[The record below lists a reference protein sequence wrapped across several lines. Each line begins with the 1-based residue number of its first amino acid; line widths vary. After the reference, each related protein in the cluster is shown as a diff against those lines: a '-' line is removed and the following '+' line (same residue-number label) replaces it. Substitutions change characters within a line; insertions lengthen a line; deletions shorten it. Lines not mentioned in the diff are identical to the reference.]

1 MTTEAQAFAQLQ
13 KLTPAGA
20 VEYLQGRKMIA
31 QTYGWQDLWQDEHAR
46 QFTISRLTSADLLAS
61 LQDMITKSVQGDLS
75 RRDFGRNAQQLLAD
89 AGWWGTSEVVD
100 PATGEILKTTFDA
113 KRLKLIYDT
122 NTRQAHAAG
131 QWERFQASK
140 RTHPFLRYITKRD
153 ERVRAAHRAWDN
165 VTLPVDDA
173 FWNSHSPPNGWHCRC
188 RVVAVNQADFDKGVT
203 PNGEPMKKQ
212 PPEVMLKDWLNRRTG
227 EVQQVPVGIDPGF
240 GFNAGKARETALQRV
255 VRDKLTTLE
264 PRIGARLWK
273 EVQPGL
279 RSAQLLACQEM
290 VGRVA
295 RTKRAQGAAALVHVI
310 DQETQDA
317 LTARG
322 VDLASAAVLMRDTE
336 LMHAMR
342 DTKAARGAALSS
354 EHWANLPTLLDDAT
368 PYLDTEDQALVY
380 LIQLP
385 ERAGKVVVRLN
396 ITDKARLG
404 DQRVRLTAN
413 FVQTGGVIDADNAL
427 EKRYVELKK

>member
-13 KLTPAGA
+13 KLTPADA
-20 VEYLQGRKMIA
+20 VEYLQGRKKIA
-31 QTYGWQDLWQDEHAR
+31 QTFGWQDLWQDEHAR

-188 RVVAVNQADFDKGVT
+188 RLVAVNQADFDKGVT
-203 PNGEPMKKQ
+203 PTGEPMVKQ

-227 EVQQVPVGIDPGF
+227 EVVQVPIGIDPGF
-240 GFNAGKARETALQRV
+240 GFNAGKARERALQRV
-255 VRDKLTTLE
+255 VRDKLVNLNA
-264 PRIGARLWK
+264 PLGAALWDSVK
-273 EVQPGL
+273 DELQPT
-279 RSAQLLACQEM
+279 QLTECQAM
-290 VGRVA
+290 VRTVA
-295 RTKRAQGAAALVHVI
+295 TNKRASGQMLLVHVI
-310 DQETQDA
+310 DDATQAA
-317 LTARG
+317 LSAQG
-322 VDLASAAVLMRDTE
+322 VQLSSAAVLMRDTE
-336 LMHAMR
+336 VMHALR
-342 DTKAARGAALSS
+342 ATKVARGAALPESVL
-354 EHWANLPTLLDDAT
+354 ADLPALLPDSDV
-368 PYLDTEDQALVY
+368 YLDTENNTLLYA
-380 LIQLP
+380 ISLP
-385 ERAGKVVVRLN
+385 GEIGKVVVRVN
-396 ITDKARLG
+396 YSEKGRLESE
-404 DQRVRLTAN
+404 RVRITSN
-413 FVQTGGVIDADNAL
+413 HFTTGGLIQPRELLAA
-427 EKRYVELKK
+427 RYVRLK